1 MGRPAPSTVRD
12 TGTTGQLEGL
22 RARRDRLLSA
32 AGPLTVSQRERLAA
46 VNAQI
51 TALGG

>member
-1 MGRPAPSTVRD
+1 MAPTRTPTPD
-12 TGTTGQLEGL
+12 PHRQLAEY
-22 RARRDRLLSA
+22 RARRDRLLA
-32 AGPLTVSQRERLAA
+32 AVGPLTVSQRERLAA

>member
-1 MGRPAPSTVRD
+1 MTTTAPERHR
-12 TGTTGQLEGL
+12 QLAEY
-22 RARRDRLLSA
+22 RARRDRLLA
-32 AGPLTVSQRERLAA
+32 VVGPLTVSQRERLAA